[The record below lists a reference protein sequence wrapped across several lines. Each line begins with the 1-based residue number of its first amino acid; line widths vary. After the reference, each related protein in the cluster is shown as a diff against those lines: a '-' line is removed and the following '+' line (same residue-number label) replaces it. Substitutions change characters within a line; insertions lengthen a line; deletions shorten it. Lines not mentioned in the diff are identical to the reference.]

1 MKDETELKD
10 ALAEARQETGSCMIV
25 AQIERYSRLPR
36 SGIWWDV
43 FGAEVTDD
51 EATQQLVDE
60 REEGRAGQRFY
71 W

>member
-1 MKDETELKD
+1 
-10 ALAEARQETGSCMIV
+10 MIV

-51 EATQQLVDE
+51 EATKQLVDE

>member
-1 MKDETELKD
+1 MKR
-10 ALAEARQETGSCMIV
+10 ALEEARLEKGSCMIV

-51 EATQQLVDE
+51 AATQQLVNE